1 MALIGRRGIVLFA
14 SACLFGASAQ
24 AGIVYNESVSGD
36 LSGSGLSPTPITVAL
51 GSNQVFGTTG
61 RVAGVV
67 DLDYFRFTVPVGEV
81 LTGITILPGTAG
93 LGPLGDSFIGMQAGS
108 QVTVL
113 PSATDAT
120 GLLGW
125 FHYDDSDVGTN
136 ILPLMAT
143 SGFGSTGFTP
153 PLPAGS
159 YSFWV
164 QELSSGTA
172 PYGFDFTLATPEP
185 ASWAMLLAGL
195 ALIGARAGRKRT
207 AN

>member
-1 MALIGRRGIVLFA
+1 MVSYTFRGIVLLA
-14 SACLFGASAQ
+14 SACLFGVAAQ
-24 AGIVYNESVSGD
+24 ADIVYSESVSGD
-36 LSGSGLSPTPITVAL
+36 LSGSRLSPTSIMVAL

-61 RVAGVV
+61 RTAGVV
-67 DLDYFRFTVPVGEV
+67 DLDYFTLTVPVGQV

-93 LGPLGDSFIGMQAGS
+93 LGPLTDSFIGLQAGS

-113 PSATDAT
+113 PTASSAT

-125 FHYDDSDVGTN
+125 FHYDSSDIGTN
-136 ILPLMAT
+136 ILPLMGT

-164 QELSSGTA
+164 QELSTGTA

-185 ASWAMLLAGL
+185 TTWIMLLSGL
-195 ALIGARAGRKRT
+195 ALIAARAGRKRT

>member
-1 MALIGRRGIVLFA
+1 LASYGSRGMVLFA
-14 SACLFGASAQ
+14 TACLFGAAAQ
-24 AGIVYNESVSGD
+24 AATVYTESVSGD
-36 LSGSGLSPTPITVAL
+36 LSDSGLSPTALTVAS

-61 RVAGVV
+61 RTAGVV
-67 DLDYFRFTVPVGEV
+67 DLDYFTFTVPVGEV
-81 LTGITILPGTAG
+81 LTSITILPGTAG
-93 LGPLGDSFIGMQAGS
+93 LGRLGDSFIGMQAGS

-113 PSATDAT
+113 PTATDAT

-125 FHYDDSDVGTN
+125 FHYDNSDVGTD
-136 ILPLMAT
+136 ILPLLGT
-143 SGFGSTGFTP
+143 SDFGATGFTP

-164 QELSSGTA
+164 QELSTGTA
-172 PYGFDFTLATPEP
+172 TYGFDFSIATPEP
-185 ASWAMLLAGL
+185 ASWAMLLAGM

>member
-1 MALIGRRGIVLFA
+1 MGLYTSRSIVLFA
-14 SACLFGASAQ
+14 SACLFGVAAQ
-24 AGIVYNESVSGD
+24 ADIIYTESVSGD
-36 LSGSGLSPTPITVAL
+36 LSGSGLSPTPLTLAL

-61 RVAGVV
+61 RTAGVV
-67 DLDYFRFTVPVGEV
+67 DLDYFRLTVPVGQV

-93 LGPLGDSFIGMQAGS
+93 LGPAGDAFIGMQAGS

-113 PSATDAT
+113 PTASNAS

-125 FHYDDSDVGTN
+125 FHYDNTDVGKN
-136 ILPLMAT
+136 ILPLMGT

-164 QELSSGTA
+164 QELSTGTA

-185 ASWAMLLAGL
+185 ASCAMLLSGL
-195 ALIGARAGRKRT
+195 ALIASRVGRKRT

>member
-1 MALIGRRGIVLFA
+1 
-14 SACLFGASAQ
+14 
-24 AGIVYNESVSGD
+24 
-36 LSGSGLSPTPITVAL
+36 L

-61 RVAGVV
+61 RTAGVV
-67 DLDYFRFTVPVGEV
+67 DLDYFTFTVPLGQL

-93 LGPLGDSFIGMQAGS
+93 LGPLGDAFIGMQAGS

-113 PSATDAT
+113 PTATDAT

-125 FHYDDSDVGTN
+125 FHYDSSDVGTN

-143 SGFGSTGFTP
+143 SGFGSSGFTP
-153 PLPAGS
+153 PLPEGS

-164 QELSSGTA
+164 QELSTGTA
-172 PYGFDFTLATPEP
+172 PYGFNFTLATPGPRTPEP
-185 ASWAMLLAGL
+185 ASLAMLLSGL
-195 ALIGARAGRKRT
+195 ALIAARAGYKRT

>member
-1 MALIGRRGIVLFA
+1 MLLYRSRGIVLFA
-14 SACLFGASAQ
+14 GACLFAATAQ
-24 AGIVYNESVSGD
+24 AGVVYSESVSGD
-36 LSGSGLSPTPITVAL
+36 LSGSGLSPTLITVAL

-61 RVAGVV
+61 RAAGVV
-67 DLDYFRFTVPVGEV
+67 DLDYFRLTVPVGEV

-93 LGPLGDSFIGMQAGS
+93 LGALGDSFIGMQAGS

-113 PSATDAT
+113 PTATDAT

-125 FHYDDSDVGTN
+125 FHYDAGDIGTN
-136 ILPLMAT
+136 ILPLMGT

-164 QELSSGTA
+164 QELSTGTA
-172 PYGFDFTLATPEP
+172 PYGFDFALATPE
-185 ASWAMLLAGL
+185 
-195 ALIGARAGRKRT
+195 
-207 AN
+207 